1 MTVNDVRPFSDTDL
15 RRYLTARAEAVAT
28 RAAPADDMAVRVAAE
43 LGLVRRRRTGSGRAL
58 RLAVVVALLAA
69 LVGGA
74 LYLIGRFSEDYAP
87 DQSEVTVELHGSPW
101 GIATLGGRVWTT
113 GYLEPVLFEID
124 PSTGDVLAEI
134 PTGKRTCGELAAA
147 FGYLW
152 FTTCPPNAYLSRFD
166 PATRHIDRLN
176 GYGGDRIAFGGGR
189 VWIGQ
194 PGAIEG
200 LDPATLATEVRMPV
214 TRAGLITYGFDS
226 LWIADADGAVVT
238 RVDPLRDQVLAEIT
252 WPVADSSAYPVY
264 ITEGDGAIW
273 VVDEVDL
280 GLYRID
286 PATNGATRVDLQL
299 GFIDGTGFGDHPI
312 AFGAGE
318 LWVREGETTIAR
330 IDTSTL
336 TVAERITTEPFG
348 GGAFAVTE
356 EAIWYA
362 NLKDESIVGIQ
373 RP

>member
-1 MTVNDVRPFSDTDL
+1 VTVDNALLISDADL
-15 RRYLTARAEAVAT
+15 RRYLTARAQAVAMS
-28 RAAPADDMAVRVAAE
+28 AAGAEDMAARVAVE
-43 LGLVRRRRTGSGRAL
+43 LGVIRRRRSGPARVL
-58 RLAVVVALLAA
+58 RLVVVVVLLAA
-69 LVGGA
+69 FVAGA
-74 LYLIGRFSEDYAP
+74 LYLIGRFNEDYAP
-87 DQSEVTVELHGSPW
+87 DQPEVTVELHGSPW

-124 PSTGDVLAEI
+124 PSTGDVLGEI

-166 PATRHIDRLN
+166 PATRHTDRLN

-214 TRAGLITYGFDS
+214 TRAGLFAYGFNS

-238 RVDPLRDQVLAEIT
+238 RVDPLRNQVLAEIT
-252 WPVADSSAYPVY
+252 WPVANSRAYPVY
-264 ITEGDGAIW
+264 IAEGDGAIW

-280 GLYRID
+280 GVYRID
-286 PATNGATRVDLQL
+286 PATNAPTRVTIQL
-299 GFIDGTGFGDHPI
+299 EFIDGTGFGDHPI

-318 LWVREGETTIAR
+318 LWVREDETTIAR
-330 IDTSTL
+330 IDTATL
-336 TVAERITTEPFG
+336 AVAERITTEPFG
-348 GGAFAVTE
+348 GGAFVVTDD
-356 EAIWYA
+356 AIWYA
-362 NLKDESIVGIQ
+362 NLKGESIVGLQ